1 MSDIY
6 DNHPFN
12 SVLCGNLKA
21 DRLFNNEKRRKM
33 KNKKTLRILA
43 MLVTATVALTLTG
56 CNLAEDLSK
65 IAEQTNSVSETDYDP
80 MNLIAGLADQGESPE
95 WVGKMQQA
103 SDADQLF
110 VVAAVG
116 KTTAYVS
123 MHQKDENGK
132 WEQIISTPGYIGK
145 NGIGKEK
152 RR

>member
-1 MSDIY
+1 
-6 DNHPFN
+6 
-12 SVLCGNLKA
+12 
-21 DRLFNNEKRRKM
+21 
-33 KNKKTLRILA
+33 
-43 MLVTATVALTLTG
+43 MLVTATVAVTLTG

-123 MHQKDENGK
+123 MHQKDENGENK
-132 WEQIISTPGYIGK
+132 PENADFGIERFLRFCHSVFTPFTMRFSGFCRSLSSADCRGK
-145 NGIGKEK
+145 QRFADTCTARYASSRNSGSLS
-152 RR
+152 